1 MAVNAEVRKCGWKN
15 SDERLNQRNITL
27 SSLTLHNLTWPWI
40 AERLSMGNW
49 RTALNA
55 VQTIQTKESE
65 MKNVT
70 LVSPFQDHPILTDS
84 SILRIIERIE

>member
-49 RTALNA
+49 QPRSMRCK
-55 VQTIQTKESE
+55 QSKRKESE

-70 LVSPFQDHPILTDS
+70 LVSPFQDHPILIDS